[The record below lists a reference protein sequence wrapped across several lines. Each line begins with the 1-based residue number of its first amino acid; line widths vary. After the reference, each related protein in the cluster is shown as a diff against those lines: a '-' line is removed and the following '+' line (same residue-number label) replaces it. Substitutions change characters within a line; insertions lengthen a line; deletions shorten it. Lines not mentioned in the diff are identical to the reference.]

1 MERKCPSKYL
11 SSSVYSLPRVC
22 GVAALSAERLEILVE
37 VCAVDDRVD
46 AAVEHRRQQHDVRH
60 QGPHLHTVQWQHDGS
75 SFAFGSNQVLRA
87 ILQSDPIVSII
98 IA

>member
-1 MERKCPSKYL
+1 M
-11 SSSVYSLPRVC
+11 C

-60 QGPHLHTVQWQHDGS
+60 QGPHLHTVLMATRG
-75 SFAFGSNQVLRA
+75 
-87 ILQSDPIVSII
+87 
-98 IA
+98 

>member
-1 MERKCPSKYL
+1 MRQNIYSL
-11 SSSVYSLPRVC
+11 HSVYSLPRVC

-60 QGPHLHTVQWQHDGS
+60 QGPNLHTVQWQHDGDIKFEFCIWIKS
-75 SFAFGSNQVLRA
+75 SSCFGTSYSRMIA
-87 ILQSDPIVSII
+87 LQK
-98 IA
+98 